1 MTLPSPRSLIVT
13 TLAAVL
19 AAGAVPASGLADPGF
34 APLPLGPATLDEARS
49 TRSLAPGVT
58 LTTIVRGHADP
69 AAAWTVEVAIPSGP
83 GSPDPDAPPSAIS
96 DQASAQVTAQRLRD
110 AGLTPAVEQVT
121 TPTLADAG
129 GPLGF
134 RVRVGASATRAEAD
148 AIRARVIAAGLGGSS
163 VYTGWDGEADDT
175 ANSTGPWR
183 LQVLTLDPQ
192 QFGGSVRATYGP
204 DLERRETTSELSRM
218 AGATAAVN
226 AGFFVLDP
234 AAGAP
239 GDPAGA
245 AVFDGVF
252 ASEPISGR
260 PVLAMSADARN
271 TEILRLDWYG
281 WVAGADGRRL
291 PLDGYNRVPGL
302 IRNCGGSADDR
313 PTSLPLHDFT
323 CSDADELVAFDG
335 SYGVRTPVGSGAEA
349 LLDRQGRVVE
359 VRDARGGVVPAGGR
373 TVQATGSRVADL
385 LAVARP
391 GHELLLHAGLTDER
405 GLPVALTPRT
415 AVVNG
420 GPELV
425 RHGEIHATPATD
437 GMLHPG
443 RPSFYYGWV
452 HKRNPRTFAGVDAA
466 GRTVLVTVDGRGL
479 DSMGLSIGETAAV
492 ARALGLVEAVNLDG
506 GGSTTMVAGGAV
518 VNRPSDAA
526 GERPVGDALVVLSD

>member
-1 MTLPSPRSLIVT
+1 M
-13 TLAAVL
+13 
-19 AAGAVPASGLADPGF
+19 PATGLADPGF
-34 APLPLGPATLDEARS
+34 APLPLGPATLDETRS
-49 TRSLAPGVT
+49 TRSLAPGVA

-69 AAAWTVEVAIPSGP
+69 TAAWTVEVAIPSGP
-83 GSPDPDAPPSAIS
+83 GSPDPDAPPAAIS
-96 DQASAQVTAQRLRD
+96 DAASAQVTAQRLRD
-110 AGLTPAVEQVT
+110 AGLTPVVEEVT

-134 RVRVGASATRAEAD
+134 RVRVGATTTRAEAD

-183 LQVLTLDPQ
+183 FQVLTLDPRE
-192 QFGGSVRATYGP
+192 FGGSVRATYGP
-204 DLERRETTSELSRM
+204 DLERRETTSELSRLT
-218 AGATAAVN
+218 GATAAVN

-260 PVLAMSADARN
+260 PVLAMSTDARN
-271 TEILRLDWYG
+271 TDILRLDWSG

-291 PLDGYNRVPGL
+291 ALDGYNRVPGL
-302 IRNCGGSADDR
+302 IRNCGGTADDQ

-323 CSDADELVAFDG
+323 CTDADELVAFDG
-335 SYGVRTPVGSGAEA
+335 SYGARTPSGSGVEA
-349 LLDRQGRVVE
+349 VLDRQGRVVE
-359 VRDARGGVVPAGGR
+359 VREARGGAVPAGGR
-373 TVQATGSRVADL
+373 TVQATGSRVAEL
-385 LAVARP
+385 LAVVRT
-391 GHELLLHAGLTDER
+391 GHELLVHTGLADET
-405 GLPVALTPRT
+405 GQPVALTPRT

-452 HKRNPRTFAGVDAA
+452 HKRNPRTFAGVDAQ

-492 ARALGLVEAVNLDG
+492 ARALGLIEAVNLDG
-506 GGSTTMVAGGAV
+506 GGSTTMVADGTV
-518 VNRPSDAA
+518 VNRPSDAT
-526 GERPVGDALVVLSD
+526 GERPVGDALVVLSR

>member
-1 MTLPSPRSLIVT
+1 MTSPRSLLVT
-13 TLAAVL
+13 ILAAVL
-19 AAGAVPASGLADPGF
+19 TTGALPAQAAADPGPG
-34 APLPLGPATLDEARS
+34 PLPLGPATLDE
-49 TRSLAPGVT
+49 TRTTRTLAAGVT

-69 AAAWTVEVAIPSGP
+69 AAVWTVEVAIPAGP
-83 GSPDPDAPPSAIS
+83 DSPDPDAPPSAIS
-96 DQASAQVTAQRLRD
+96 GATSAQATAQRLRD
-110 AGLTPAVEQVT
+110 AGLQPVVEPVA

-129 GPLGF
+129 GDLGY
-134 RVRVGASATRAEAD
+134 RVRVGAMATRAEAD

-175 ANSTGPWR
+175 ANSTGPW
-183 LQVLTLDPQ
+183 LFQVLTIDPRE
-192 QFGGSVRATYGP
+192 FRGSLRASYGP
-204 DLERRETTSELSRM
+204 DLERRETTSELSRL

-245 AVFDGVF
+245 AVYDGVF
-252 ASEPISGR
+252 ASEPIDGR
-260 PVLAMSADARN
+260 PVLALSDGGRRS
-271 TEILRLDWYG
+271 EVSRLRWRGSVLG
-281 WVAGADGRRL
+281 SDGRQL
-291 PLDGYNRVPGL
+291 TLDGYNRVPGL
-302 IRNCGGSADDR
+302 IRNCGGSPDDR

-323 CSDADELVAFDG
+323 CTDAEELVGFDG
-335 SYGVRTPVGSGAEA
+335 SYGARTPAGPGVEA
-349 LLDRQGRVVE
+349 VLDRQGRVVE
-359 VRDARGGVVPAGGR
+359 VRQERGGAVPSGGR
-373 TVQATGSRVADL
+373 TVQATGSKAADL

-391 GHELLLHAGLTDER
+391 GHELLVRADLADEAGR
-405 GLPVALTPRT
+405 PVTLTPRT
-415 AVVNG
+415 AIVNG

-425 RHGEIHATPATD
+425 RDGELHATPATD

-452 HKRNPRTFAGVDAA
+452 HKRNPRTFGGVDPQ

-479 DSMGLSIGETAAV
+479 GSMGLSIGETAAV
-492 ARALGLVEAVNLDG
+492 AKALGLVDAVNLDG
-506 GGSTTMVAGGAV
+506 GGSTTMVAEGLV